1 MDNKNELYD
10 ALYALCLMWDQYCS
24 DEWGHRCMSAGE
36 NTEIILDRY
45 GLLIH
50 KDRYEAEVDW
60 NMLETLKD
68 KI

>member
-1 MDNKNELYD
+1 
-10 ALYALCLMWDQYCS
+10 MWDQYCS
-24 DEWGHRCMSAGE
+24 DEYGHRCMSAGQ

-50 KDRYEAEVDW
+50 KDRYEAEVNW

-68 KI
+68 KL